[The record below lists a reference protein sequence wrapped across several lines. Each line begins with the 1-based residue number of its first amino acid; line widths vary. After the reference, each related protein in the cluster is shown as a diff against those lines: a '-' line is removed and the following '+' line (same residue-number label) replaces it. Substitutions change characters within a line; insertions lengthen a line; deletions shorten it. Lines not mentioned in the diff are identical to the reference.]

1 MEIWAHRGASG
12 LAPENTMAAFVK
24 AYELGADGIEL
35 DIHRTADGVLVV
47 MHDEQVSRTTTGRGY
62 LHSGTY
68 AWVQSLDAGVRYHP
82 SFAGERVPSLVDVLT
97 FIKSTRM
104 KLNVEIKNNQIEYP
118 GIERDLVNLLQ
129 EHGMIERTI
138 VSSFNHACLHRVKLA
153 NRSVAT
159 AVLCTEFRPVHPGYA
174 KQIGAAGLHPNIKSV
189 NPALIQGAKAQ
200 QIAVRPYTVDNV
212 QVIRSL
218 NAWGA
223 DGVITNRPDLA
234 RTAIS

>member
-1 MEIWAHRGASG
+1 MEIWAHRGASA

-68 AWVQSLDAGVRYHP
+68 AWVQSLDAGVRFHP
-82 SFAGERVPSLVDVLT
+82 SFAGERVPTLDAVLS
-97 FIKSTRM
+97 FVQSTRM

-118 GIERDLVNLLQ
+118 GIEQDLVTLLQ
-129 EHGMIERTI
+129 NHSMIKRTVI
-138 VSSFNHACLHRVKLA
+138 SSFNHESLRRVKMVD
-153 NRSVAT
+153 RSVTT
-159 AVLCTEFRPVHPGYA
+159 AVLCTEFRPVHPSYVKA
-174 KQIGAAGLHPNIKSV
+174 VGALGLHPHVKSV
-189 NPALIQGAKAQ
+189 SPAMIQAAKAQ
-200 QIAVRPYTVDNV
+200 RIAVRPYTVDDV

-218 NAWGA
+218 QAWGV

-234 RTAIS
+234 KRATS